1 MIGEWCGVV
10 GCVPERTLYLGVLF
24 KRVPL
29 QKGVTSKKVV
39 VGQKR
44 QGDLERER
52 SGEAPAERRMVM
64 PAPRA
69 LVVLLLHRLRVIPA
83 QPCLSST

>member
-44 QGDLERER
+44 QGDLER

>member
-1 MIGEWCGVV
+1 M

-52 SGEAPAERRMVM
+52 ERERSGEAPAERRMVM